1 MTDKIDWRTDSG
13 AEMWWLDHASHFQFR
28 IKHDEHEF
36 NDTVF
41 EIATR
46 GLGRW
51 AVVFHGSVLDKKING
66 FVYEPL
72 SSSRDDKFF
81 KACRFDSKEAALKA
95 LQKFVA
101 AHEFKGSSFR
111 KKPKTPKARK
121 VKS

>member
-13 AEMWWLDHASHFQFR
+13 AEMWWLDHASSFEFR
-28 IKHDEHEF
+28 IKHDAHEF
-36 NDTVF
+36 NDTIF
-41 EIATR
+41 EIASR
-46 GLGRW
+46 GRGRW

-81 KACRFDSKEAALKA
+81 KACRFDSKEDALKA

-101 AHEFKGSSFR
+101 AHEFVGSNFR
-111 KKPKTPKARK
+111 KKPKTRK